1 MLHILNIYLCIS
13 PSVCIYLNIH
23 TFFQLCCLLL
33 PLFSELIEEEPLK
46 LKDYQHQE
54 DFLTVYFTAIKKI
67 YICNAA
73 VLQFFS
79 Q

>member
-73 VLQFFS
+73 VLQLFS